1 VDREF
6 ADELFKHEES
16 LKTKPTPSDKIHNQT
31 KYKDSFYSQLLY
43 ILEGKSKFEPEILQE
58 DDMLTKTWIILRT
71 LGVYRYDPE
80 MKIEE
85 KFLNIGRSIVD
96 AECRSD
102 LGLNMPAVENLLHLG
117 LYKDLIYLVEMI
129 MDREVEKELGDFNE
143 DDYIHLL
150 EVVSVFPELWAD
162 SSKRERVGL
171 RAKLSHN
178 LGRYMTGLRH
188 DGFGKETAKYLMLAS
203 EKYMNDAAC
212 SFIKTRGQYEAFDWG
227 SFKHLLK

>member
-1 VDREF
+1 MDREF
-6 ADELFKHEES
+6 TDELLKHEES
-16 LKTKPTPSDKIHNQT
+16 LKTTPIPSHIIHNQT

-43 ILEGKSKFEPEILQE
+43 ILEGKSKFEPEIIQE
-58 DDMLTKTWIILRT
+58 DDMLTKTWILLRT

-85 KFLNIGRSIVD
+85 KFSKIGRSIVD

-102 LGLNMPAVENLLHLG
+102 LGLQISTVENLLHLG

-129 MDREVEKELGDFNE
+129 MDGEVEKELGDFNE

-150 EVVSVFPELWAD
+150 EVVSIFPELWGD

-178 LGRYMTGLRH
+178 LDRYMTGLQH
-188 DGFGKETAKYLMLAS
+188 DGFGKETAKYLMLAT
-203 EKYMNDAAC
+203 EKSMNDVAC
-212 SFIKTRGQYEAFDWG
+212 SFITTR
-227 SFKHLLK
+227 S